1 MAQLSHDREN
11 NQVHDM
17 ANDQMDGLAN
27 NQTDGTA
34 NGRTDG
40 TADAPAEG
48 TLNDPVFA
56 EEQAHLSAT
65 YAALQQIGRTTAKA
79 LEKAALD
86 AAADKES
93 MADELARNFA
103 TADDALETWAD
114 FAAVDRI
121 IDGYNLSQTANAE
134 KLKTVEL
141 LLKRPYF
148 AKIVVTPKSTGKERQ
163 LYIGAAGIAGEDY
176 RRLVVDWRSP
186 VAEVYYNQSE
196 GPTSYKVD
204 GRTIEVDLELRRQF
218 DIDEDR
224 LNAYFD
230 TTVAIEDPLLLAS
243 LAHER
248 SAHMRAITATIQ
260 REQNTV
266 VRHDDVPVLLVNGIA
281 GSGKT
286 SVMMQRI
293 AYLLF
298 QNRSDLRAQD
308 VFLMSPNPLFARY
321 IENVLP
327 EMGEANPET
336 LTWEQF
342 AQGLLPEGRGAGSPA
357 VELQRLRQMEQ
368 AARHL
373 EFQDGDFCDITL
385 FGTRLLA
392 ADQARKTS
400 EKYRQLPAGPHRV
413 ALIREDLW
421 GKLESRLGS
430 MAASDGVQDEIAT
443 LSIEEQLRVFGELYD
458 PSTEQEAREQALVYA
473 KDRFAAAF
481 QMVER
486 DEWLNIEAIGRRLAG
501 GNIGSLEWLFA
512 KMLVTGLSNPEARY
526 VMVDEV
532 QDYTEAQLLVLAT
545 YFRRAHFLLLGD
557 PNQAIDEHTAS
568 FAQVLALMERQRGQV
583 AQCDLMTSYRSS
595 PEITALFAQLA
606 ADRAQLEISSVR
618 PAVEKVHFVE
628 CEDGAGHARAL
639 REAVHEAREHGGL
652 AAVVVPWKSDLKRVA
667 AMLEGEDVA
676 ALTDA
681 DSLPAEG
688 VVLMPL
694 KLAKGLE
701 FDSVVVPDASEAVF
715 PSGQDIARRRLY
727 TTISRATSHLTIL
740 SKGPLTSW
748 LQNL

>member
-1 MAQLSHDREN
+1 MAQPTDN
-11 NQVHDM
+11 
-17 ANDQMDGLAN
+17 AQM
-27 NQTDGTA
+27 
-34 NGRTDG
+34 
-40 TADAPAEG
+40 
-48 TLNDPVFA
+48 NDPVFA
-56 EEQAHLSAT
+56 EEQARLSAT
-65 YAALQQIGRTTAKA
+65 YGALQQIGRTTAKA
-79 LEKAALD
+79 LEEAALE

-114 FAAVDRI
+114 FAAMDRI
-121 IDGYNLSQTANAE
+121 IDGYNLAQTANAE

-148 AKIVVTPKSTGKERQ
+148 AKIVVTPKSTGKQRE

-204 GRTIEVDLELRRQF
+204 GRTIEVELQLRRQF
-218 DIDEDR
+218 DIGENR

-248 SAHMRAITATIQ
+248 SAHMKAITATIQ

-266 VRHDDVPVLLVNGIA
+266 VRHEDVPVLLVRGIA

-298 QNRSDLRAQD
+298 QNRSDLKAQD
-308 VFLMSPNPLFARY
+308 VFLLSPNPLFARY
-321 IENVLP
+321 IEDVLP

-342 AQGLLPEGRGAGSPA
+342 AQAHLPKGRGAGSPA
-357 VELQRLRQMEQ
+357 VPLQRLEAMERAVRQ
-368 AARHL
+368 L
-373 EFQDGDFCDITL
+373 EFSDGDFCDITL
-385 FGTRLLA
+385 FGTRLIA
-392 ADQARKTS
+392 ADQARKVS
-400 EKYRQLPAGPHRV
+400 EKYGHLPAGPHRV
-413 ALIREDLW
+413 ALMREELW
-421 GKLESRLGS
+421 SKLESRLGS
-430 MAASDGVQDEIAT
+430 MAASDGIQDEISA
-443 LSIEEQLRVFGELYD
+443 LSIEEQLRILGELYD
-458 PSTEQEAREQALVYA
+458 PSTEQEAREQALVYVR
-473 KDRFAAAF
+473 DRFAEAF
-481 QMVER
+481 DMVER

-512 KMLVTGLSNPEARY
+512 KMLVTGLSNPDARF

-568 FAQVLALMERQRGQV
+568 FDEVKALMGARFGQV
-583 AQCDLMTSYRSS
+583 SECGLMTSYRSS
-595 PEITALFAQLA
+595 PEITALFARLA
-606 ADRAQLEISSVR
+606 ADGARMEISSVR
-618 PAVEKVHFVE
+618 PAVEEVQLVR
-628 CEDGAGHARAL
+628 CETADEQQQAL
-639 REAVHEAREHGGL
+639 RRAVAAAREAGGL
-652 AAVVVPWKSDLKRVA
+652 AAVVVPWKSDLKRTA
-667 AMLEGEDVA
+667 AQLEGEGVLP
-676 ALTDA
+676 LTDA
-681 DSLPAEG
+681 DTLPAEG
-688 VVLMPL
+688 VVLLPL

-701 FDSVVVPDASEAVF
+701 FDSVVVPDVSEAAF
-715 PSGQDIARRRLY
+715 PAGEDIARRRLY
-727 TTISRATSHLTIL
+727 TTISRATSHLTLI
-740 SKGPLTSW
+740 SKGAPTGW
-748 LQNL
+748 LGSL

>member
-1 MAQLSHDREN
+1 MTATPS
-11 NQVHDM
+11 QV
-17 ANDQMDGLAN
+17 NEQ
-27 NQTDGTA
+27 QTDSI
-34 NGRTDG
+34 
-40 TADAPAEG
+40 
-48 TLNDPVFA
+48 FA
-56 EEQAHLSAT
+56 EEQEHLSAT
-65 YAALQQIGRTTAKA
+65 YEALQQMGRATAKR
-79 LEKAALD
+79 LEEAALA

-121 IDGYNLSQTANAE
+121 IDSYNLAQTANAE
-134 KLKTVEL
+134 KLKTIEL

-148 AKIVVTPKSTGKERQ
+148 AKIVVTPKSTGKQRE

-196 GPTSYKVD
+196 GPTSYRVD
-204 GRTIEVDLELRRQF
+204 GRTIEVDLKLRRQF
-218 DIDEDR
+218 DIDESR

-248 SAHMRAITATIQ
+248 SAHMKAITATIQ

-266 VRHDDVPVLLVNGIA
+266 VRHEDVPVLLVNGIA

-298 QNRSDLRAQD
+298 KNRSDLRAED
-308 VFLMSPNPLFARY
+308 VFLLSPNPLFARY
-321 IENVLP
+321 IEDVLP

-342 AQGLLPEGRGAGSPA
+342 ARDLLPHGRGAGSAA
-357 VELQRLRQMEQ
+357 VPLQRLEAMEK
-368 AARHL
+368 AAQQL
-373 EFQDGDFCDITL
+373 EFFEGDFCDISL

-392 ADQARKTS
+392 ADQVRKVS
-400 EKYRQLPAGPHRV
+400 DKYSHLPAGPHRV
-413 ALIREDLW
+413 ALMREDLW

-430 MAASDGVQDEIAT
+430 MAASDGVQDEIAA
-443 LSIEEQLRVFGELYD
+443 LSIEDQLRIFGELYD
-458 PSTEQEAREQALVYA
+458 PSSEQEAREQALVYVR
-473 KDRFAAAF
+473 DRFGAAF
-481 QMVER
+481 EMVER
-486 DEWLNIEAIGRRLAG
+486 DEWLNIEAIGARLAG
-501 GNIGSLEWLFA
+501 SNVGSLEWLFA
-512 KMLVTGLSNPEARY
+512 KMLVTGLSNPNARF

-568 FAQVLALMERQRGQV
+568 FDQVKSLMAKRFGSV
-583 AQCDLMTSYRSS
+583 DACGLMTSYRSS
-595 PEITALFAQLA
+595 PEITALFATLA
-606 ADRAQLEISSVR
+606 SDKEQMEISSVR
-618 PAVEKVHFVE
+618 PAVEQVKFME
-628 CEDGAGHARAL
+628 CDNADAHQQAL
-639 REAVHEAREHGGL
+639 RAAVKAAREAGGL
-652 AAVVVPWKSDLKRVA
+652 AAVVVPWKSDMKRTA
-667 AMLEGEDVA
+667 ALLEGEGIVP
-676 ALTDA
+676 LTDSDA
-681 DSLPAEG
+681 LPAEG

-701 FDSVVVPDASEAVF
+701 FDSVIVPDASETVF
-715 PSGQDIARRRLY
+715 PAGEDIARRRLY
-727 TTISRATSHLTIL
+727 TTISRATSHLTLIC
-740 SKGPLTSW
+740 KGTPTGW
-748 LQNL
+748 LG